1 MLTDADIRT
10 ARPGPKVKVLKDEQG
25 LYLELRPDGSRY
37 WRLRYWVAGRERRIS
52 LGVYPAVSL
61 KQARQNRDE
70 ARGLLAKGLDPGVVK
85 AQAKK
90 ETKKAPTPEPVATSM
105 TFEALAREWHDR
117 QLKVWSDGHGARI
130 MGRLENH
137 LFEAIGSMD
146 ISGLRAPAIYPVL
159 REIEKLGHHET
170 AKRLRQYV
178 ESIYVYALARGL
190 VDRNVGMDL
199 RGALAPCHVKNRPA
213 LTDPKAVGQLLR
225 AIRGYAGGPVVSNAL
240 RLAPLTFVRPGE
252 LRKAEWAEVDL
263 DNPAGPQWVLPAEK
277 TKMRREHIIPL
288 STQAVEIFEDM
299 FPITGQGKYV
309 FPCNRTNTRTNPR
322 AMSDMTI
329 NSALRRLGYDT
340 QDEMCAHGFRAMA
353 STMLHE
359 AGWPSD
365 VVERQLAHVEGNSV
379 KRVYNRAELLP
390 ERRRMMQEWSN
401 YLDRLAAEDYAPLV
415 YGG

>member
-1 MLTDADIRT
+1 
-10 ARPGPKVKVLKDEQG
+10 
-25 LYLELRPDGSRY
+25 
-37 WRLRYWVAGRERRIS
+37 
-52 LGVYPAVSL
+52 
-61 KQARQNRDE
+61 
-70 ARGLLAKGLDPGVVK
+70 
-85 AQAKK
+85 
-90 ETKKAPTPEPVATSM
+90 
-105 TFEALAREWHDR
+105 
-117 QLKVWSDGHGARI
+117 
-130 MGRLENH
+130 
-137 LFEAIGSMD
+137 
-146 ISGLRAPAIYPVL
+146 
-159 REIEKLGHHET
+159 
-170 AKRLRQYV
+170 
-178 ESIYVYALARGL
+178 
-190 VDRNVGMDL
+190 
-199 RGALAPCHVKNRPA
+199 
-213 LTDPKAVGQLLR
+213 
-225 AIRGYAGGPVVSNAL
+225 
-240 RLAPLTFVRPGE
+240 
-252 LRKAEWAEVDL
+252 
-263 DNPAGPQWVLPAEK
+263 
-277 TKMRREHIIPL
+277 
-288 STQAVEIFEDM
+288 VEIFEDM